1 MAKCY
6 YHNIEDRVMI
16 LEKIKKKSRKK
27 KFYVKTSFFLN
38 C

>member
-16 LEKIKKKSRKK
+16 LKKSRKNQEK
-27 KFYVKTSFFLN
+27 RNFI
-38 C
+38 